1 MNVHVYEN
9 IICLYTNIYIYIYI
23 FHTCMP
29 IICTCVVWRYN
40 KYVHTHTYAC
50 VYIIYL
56 YYMMYIY
63 NAYNCM
69 QDHMFYVIIGN
80 LYIMQSIMYIK
91 FEDFS
96 NS

>member
-1 MNVHVYEN
+1 
-9 IICLYTNIYIYIYI
+9 
-23 FHTCMP
+23 MP